1 MVTQGQIEPTI
12 VGFSESVDT
21 SVFAAEWWESAE
33 GRLLPGEVTAFTVFA
48 VEFWDGCR
56 YFGVTDMTILDAVD
70 DLMASPNL
78 DRRSRFVSEHCN
90 HMGYVVR
97 CVGSNLTQELAE
109 QLRSDLV
116 VRFAGDV
123 DSNEAGVAVGD
134 ACIFSAVPK
143 EPVRMSFGDWVKTR
157 EQSVTGGNPK

>member
-1 MVTQGQIEPTI
+1 MGKGNEIDAVANGL
-12 VGFSESVDT
+12 VGDAFV
-21 SVFAAEWWESAE
+21 AEWWENA
-33 GRLLPGEVTAFTVFA
+33 GCRRLPGEDDGFTVFA
-48 VEFWDGCR
+48 IEIWDGCR
-56 YFGVTDMTILDAVD
+56 FYGVTDMTILDAVD
-70 DLMASPNL
+70 DLVASPYPDL
-78 DRRSRFVSEHCN
+78 RSLFVSQHCVQ
-90 HMGYVVR
+90 MGYVVR

-123 DSNEAGVAVGD
+123 DSNEAGVVVGD

-143 EPVRMSFGDWVKTR
+143 QPIRMSFGDWVKTR